1 MKMIEKKIKNQHG
14 FTMIEVISVLI
25 IIGII
30 AAVAIIR
37 MTNTSEFDL
46 ASQVEVIKG
55 HLRLAQSRA
64 MGTGSPWGI
73 NFNTATTYHLFQ
85 GSATTTPVLLLGE
98 DNVTVNLTA
107 KKSKLSIT
115 SAPLVITFDAYGSPG
130 SNTINLVTSAGNI
143 TITGNTG
150 FIP

>member
-1 MKMIEKKIKNQHG
+1 MKMVEEKIKNQRG

-37 MTNTSEFDL
+37 MTNTSGYDL
-46 ASQVEVIKG
+46 VSQVEVIKG

-73 NFNTATTYHLFQ
+73 NFDTATTYYLFQ
-85 GSATTTPVLLLGE
+85 GIDSNTPIVLVGE
-98 DNVTVNLTA
+98 KGDTIDLTE
-107 KKSKLSIT
+107 KKSSLT
-115 SAPLVITFDAYGSPG
+115 VTPTRVTFDAYGSPG
-130 SNTINLVTSAGNI
+130 SNTINLVTNAGNI